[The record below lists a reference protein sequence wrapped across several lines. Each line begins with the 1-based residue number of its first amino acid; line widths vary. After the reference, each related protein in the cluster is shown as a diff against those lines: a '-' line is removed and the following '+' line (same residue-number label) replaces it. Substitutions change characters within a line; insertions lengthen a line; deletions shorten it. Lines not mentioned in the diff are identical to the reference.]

1 MRGRGRGLACQ
12 SDYPS
17 DCLCPPRL
25 FPQLDPSPPVLT
37 QVRSV
42 PPLRLHAQVQIDSAR
57 GTCGTCPPTQTLPA
71 GPRSTAPKGA
81 REGPDSLFTGDRR
94 QPINEELL
102 GATYRG
108 GSARHCSEMVHCVVR
123 QRHPAPGSARAP
135 GGACAPVAGGVRREH
150 RVESF
155 LGLKS
160 CRTHRLGRIERLC
173 SQHSSH
179 QWCPRHSF
187 ERYRARALR
196 GAQKLRSY

>member
-1 MRGRGRGLACQ
+1 MRPVSNVIAVAWGGIWAGSKTEEETYRLRLRLSSTSAPVHRLAPLYCSVCPRPRPSVRGRGRGLACQ

-42 PPLRLHAQVQIDSAR
+42 PPLQLHAQVQIDSAR

-94 QPINEELL
+94 CPINEELL
-102 GATYRG
+102 GATYRR
-108 GSARHCSEMVHCVVR
+108 GSARHCSEMVHCVV
-123 QRHPAPGSARAP
+123 
-135 GGACAPVAGGVRREH
+135 
-150 RVESF
+150 
-155 LGLKS
+155 
-160 CRTHRLGRIERLC
+160 
-173 SQHSSH
+173 
-179 QWCPRHSF
+179 
-187 ERYRARALR
+187 
-196 GAQKLRSY
+196 